1 MSQVP
6 LSLSQCLSHRET
18 YNPPPAHV
26 ELHETHISWVFV
38 TDRHAWKLK
47 KPVRFEFLDFSTPA
61 RRREACEAEVRLN
74 RRLTDD
80 LYLGVL
86 PVFETAPGEF
96 RIGAVDA
103 IDDAGPRDA
112 TAEENCAS
120 REPIDWLVWMRR
132 LPLDR
137 GLDRLIPA
145 QRVEPA
151 DIARLAERLTRFY
164 QAAAPIEI
172 TADEYCGAIE
182 RHVRANLAELLPSEH
197 GLPATVVRRVHGA
210 QLRWLATHGQVLSE
224 RVRGGRIVEGH
235 GDLRPEHICL
245 AEPIQIFDCLEF
257 SADYRRL
264 DVVDELAFLAM
275 ECDALGA
282 DWIGRQVLG
291 AYAAATGDRAPADLV
306 AFYKSYRA
314 AVRAKVA
321 ALRAGQLAGDESH
334 AARDAALRYV
344 ELADRYA
351 AALGPA
357 PLVVVRGL
365 MGSGKSTV
373 ARALAER
380 IGAERLST
388 DEVRRE
394 LFAASDSPAEFGE
407 GNYTAVKRRRVYD
420 ELCSRAGERLAGGLA
435 VILDGT
441 FLAAADQ
448 RRAVEVATARKLPAL
463 IVNCTCPADVARAR
477 IAERLASGGDASEAR
492 PELFAAQQ
500 TRDEPMPADLPA
512 ITIDTVLPLKTNLD
526 RVLAELGNLAPRLE
540 ISPASGTSYV

>member
-1 MSQVP
+1 MSRGPQT
-6 LSLSQCLSHRET
+6 LSQFLSQPEAYDPR
-18 YNPPPAHV
+18 PAHV

-47 KPVRFEFLDFSTPA
+47 KPVRFEFLDFSTPS

-86 PVFETAPGEF
+86 PVFEVAPGKF
-96 RIGAVDA
+96 QIGSLDPQEAEA
-103 IDDAGPRDA
+103 AA
-112 TAEENCAS
+112 TATGAPH
-120 REPIDWLVWMRR
+120 EPVDWLVWMRR
-132 LPLDR
+132 LLLDR
-137 GLDRLIPA
+137 ALDRLIQA
-145 QRVEPA
+145 HLVQAA

-164 QAAAPIEI
+164 RAAAPIEM
-172 TADEYCGAIE
+172 AAGDYRRAIDQ
-182 RHVRANLAELLPSEH
+182 HVRANLAELLHPAH
-197 GLPATVVRRVHGA
+197 GLAADTVRRSHGA
-210 QLRWLATHGQVLSE
+210 QLRWLVTHAQVLAE
-224 RVRGGRIVEGH
+224 RVRAGRIVEGH

-257 SADYRRL
+257 NAEFRRL

-282 DWIGRQVLG
+282 DWIGQQVLDT
-291 AYAAATGDRAPADLV
+291 YTAAAGDHAPTDLV

-321 ALRAGQLAGDESH
+321 ALRASQLAADDAR
-334 AARDAALRYV
+334 AARDTAGRYL

-351 AALGPA
+351 AALGPP
-357 PLVVVRGL
+357 PLVVVRGP

-380 IGAERLST
+380 IGAEQLST

-394 LFAASDSPAEFGE
+394 LFGSSDAPAAFGT
-407 GNYTAVKRRRVYD
+407 GNYTAENRCRVYD
-420 ELCSRAGERLAGGLA
+420 ELCSRATERLAAGLA
-435 VILDGT
+435 VVLDGT

-448 RRAVEVATARKLPAL
+448 RRAVEVAARRGVPVLV
-463 IVNCTCPADVARAR
+463 VNCRCPAEVAKER
-477 IAERLASGGDASEAR
+477 IARRLTAGGDPSEAR
-492 PELFAAQQ
+492 PELFDQQ
-500 TRDEPMPADLPA
+500 RARDEPTPAELPA
-512 ITIDTVLPLKTNLD
+512 IVIDTTQTLDANLE
-526 RVLAELGNLAPRLE
+526 RVVTELGNLAPSR
-540 ISPASGTSYV
+540 

>member
-1 MSQVP
+1 MSSGPQ
-6 LSLSQCLSHRET
+6 SLSQFLSQPTAYEPR
-18 YNPPPAHV
+18 PARV

-47 KPVRFEFLDFSTPA
+47 KPVRFEFLDFSTPT

-86 PVFETAPGEF
+86 PVFEIAPGEF
-96 RIGAVDA
+96 RIGGLAEIDIAKTTDAVA
-103 IDDAGPRDA
+103 ESTGAPRA
-112 TAEENCAS
+112 
-120 REPIDWLVWMRR
+120 PIDWLVWMRR
-132 LPLDR
+132 LPLER
-137 GLDRLIPA
+137 GLDRLTLA
-145 QRVEPA
+145 GRVEPG
-151 DIARLAERLTRFY
+151 DIARLAARLTRFY
-164 QAAAPIEI
+164 QAAAPIDI
-172 TADEYCGAIE
+172 ADDEYRHTID
-182 RHVRANLAELLPSEH
+182 RHVRANGAELVKLEH
-197 GLPATVVRRVHGA
+197 GLPATVVRRIHGA
-210 QLRWLATHGQVLSE
+210 QLRWLATHGQVLIE
-224 RVRGGRIVEGH
+224 RVRAGRIIEGH

-257 SADYRRL
+257 NAEFRRL

-282 DWIGRQVLG
+282 DWIGQQILD

-321 ALRAGQLAGDESH
+321 ALRASQLAGDD
-334 AARDAALRYV
+334 ARTARDTAGRYV

-357 PLVVVRGL
+357 PLIVVRGL

-380 IGAERLST
+380 IGAEYLST

-394 LFAASDSPAEFGE
+394 LFGASDTPAGFGG
-407 GNYTAVKRRRVYD
+407 GNYTPEKRQRVYD
-420 ELCSRAGERLAGGLA
+420 ELWSRATKRLADGLA
-435 VILDGT
+435 VVLDGT
-441 FLAAADQ
+441 FLAAEDQ

-463 IVNCTCPADVARAR
+463 LVNCTCPADVAKQR
-477 IAERLASGGDASEAR
+477 ITRRLAAGGDASEAR
-492 PELFAAQQ
+492 PELFDAQQ
-500 TRDEPMPADLPA
+500 ARDEPTPAELPA
-512 ITIDTVLPLKTNLD
+512 LAIDTTQPLEMN
-526 RVLAELGNLAPRLE
+526 VEQIVAEIGNLAPRR
-540 ISPASGTSYV
+540 